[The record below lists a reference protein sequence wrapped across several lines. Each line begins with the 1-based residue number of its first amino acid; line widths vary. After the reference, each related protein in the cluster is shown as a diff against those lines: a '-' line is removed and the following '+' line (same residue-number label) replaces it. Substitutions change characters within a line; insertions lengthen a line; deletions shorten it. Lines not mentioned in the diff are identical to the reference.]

1 VDRFTLI
8 VGLIGFILIIISLY
22 LLISTIIRVIKKKE
36 PFRNS
41 LSTFISFVIIFLIS
55 VILLLLFSFLQT
67 FSKFSYED
75 KIGELSTE
83 KVDSEIHL
91 VFNDIKNGKNYEFNL
106 NGDQWEIQGE
116 ILIFDKTLRWLGA
129 ESYFRVSRFVG
140 RFEEPKEEFTN
151 IYEINKK
158 SDFWEFILKNG
169 EKLPFIDTAYGI
181 GAYQYPDGD
190 FEIYVN
196 DTGFILRK
204 KKIK

>member
-1 VDRFTLI
+1 MDRFTLI

-41 LSTFISFVIIFLIS
+41 LSAFISFIIIFLIS
-55 VILLLLFSFLQT
+55 VIFLLLFAFLQT
-67 FSKFSYED
+67 FSRFSYED
-75 KIGELSTE
+75 KIGELYTE

-140 RFEEPKEEFTN
+140 RFEEPKEELTN

-158 SDFWEFILKNG
+158 SDFWEFILKM
-169 EKLPFIDTAYGI
+169 EKNFHLLTQLMELGLINI
-181 GAYQYPDGD
+181 QM
-190 FEIYVN
+190 V
-196 DTGFILRK
+196 ILK
-204 KKIK
+204 YM